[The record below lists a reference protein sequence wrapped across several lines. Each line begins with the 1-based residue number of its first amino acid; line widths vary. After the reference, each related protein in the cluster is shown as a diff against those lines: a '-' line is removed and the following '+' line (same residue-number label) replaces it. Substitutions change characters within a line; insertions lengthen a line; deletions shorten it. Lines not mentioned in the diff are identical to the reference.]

1 MVLVRRP
8 SLDGVSKMKT
18 LFGCLIV
25 LLLSACS
32 GNRVV
37 EYGNNVSE
45 PDDFPVLKAVGYA
58 VIDIQPG
65 PSQSERMLQAI
76 RASKMD
82 AYRELAEQLNGQQ
95 VSASSRY
102 QDLKQ
107 VSNALDVSV
116 AGMVRGARVV
126 ATYPRG
132 NTYATELELD
142 TRNLYHLNQLM
153 AGQY

>member
-1 MVLVRRP
+1 
-8 SLDGVSKMKT
+8 MKI
-18 LFGCLIV
+18 LFGCLLAV
-25 LLLSACS
+25 LLTACS

-37 EYGNNVSE
+37 DYDTMQK
-45 PDDFPVLKAVGYA
+45 PDEFPVLKAVGYA

-65 PSQSERMLQAI
+65 PSQSEKMLQAI

-95 VSASSRY
+95 VRAHSSY
-102 QDLKQ
+102 KDLTQ
-107 VSNALDVSV
+107 TANALDVSV

-132 NTYATELELD
+132 NTYATEMELD
-142 TRNLYHLNQLM
+142 TRALYSLNQLM
-153 AGQY
+153 AGQF

>member
-1 MVLVRRP
+1 MR
-8 SLDGVSKMKT
+8 
-18 LFGCLIV
+18 IV
-25 LLLSACS
+25 LGLMMALLLTACS

-37 EYGNNVSE
+37 NYDQGEK

-65 PSQSERMLQAI
+65 PSQSEKMLQAI

-95 VSASSRY
+95 VRGQSSY
-102 QDLKQ
+102 KDLTQ
-107 VSNALDVSV
+107 TSNSLDVSV

-126 ATYPRG
+126 ASYPRG

-153 AGQY
+153 AGQF

>member
-1 MVLVRRP
+1 MRFVLG
-8 SLDGVSKMKT
+8 LMMA
-18 LFGCLIV
+18 
-25 LLLSACS
+25 LLLTACS

-37 EYGNNVSE
+37 NYDQGEK

-65 PSQSERMLQAI
+65 PTQSEKMLQAI

-95 VSASSRY
+95 VRGQSSY
-102 QDLKQ
+102 KDLTQ
-107 VSNALDVSV
+107 TSNSLDVSV

-153 AGQY
+153 AGQF

>member
-1 MVLVRRP
+1 MRIVL
-8 SLDGVSKMKT
+8 G
-18 LFGCLIV
+18 LIMA

-37 EYGNNVSE
+37 NYDQGEKQ
-45 PDDFPVLKAVGYA
+45 DDFPVLKAVGYA

-65 PSQSERMLQAI
+65 PSQSEKMLQAI

-95 VSASSRY
+95 VRGQSSY
-102 QDLKQ
+102 KDLTQ
-107 VSNALDVSV
+107 TSNSLDVSV

-153 AGQY
+153 AGQF

>member
-1 MVLVRRP
+1 MR
-8 SLDGVSKMKT
+8 
-18 LFGCLIV
+18 IV
-25 LLLSACS
+25 LGLMMALLLTACS

-37 EYGNNVSE
+37 NYDQGEK

-65 PSQSERMLQAI
+65 PSQSEKMLQAI

-82 AYRELAEQLNGQQ
+82 AYRELTEQLNGQQ
-95 VSASSRY
+95 VRGQSSY
-102 QDLKQ
+102 KDLTQ
-107 VSNALDVSV
+107 TSNSLDVSV

-142 TRNLYHLNQLM
+142 TRNL
-153 AGQY
+153 

>member
-1 MVLVRRP
+1 MRI
-8 SLDGVSKMKT
+8 
-18 LFGCLIV
+18 LFGCLLA
-25 LLLSACS
+25 LLLTACS
-32 GNRVV
+32 GGNRVV
-37 EYGNNVSE
+37 NYGGNNK

-65 PSQSERMLQAI
+65 PSQSEKMLQAI

-95 VSASSRY
+95 VRGQSSY
-102 QDLKQ
+102 KDLTQ
-107 VSNALDVSV
+107 TSNSLDVSV

-153 AGQY
+153 AGQF

>member
-1 MVLVRRP
+1 MR
-8 SLDGVSKMKT
+8 
-18 LFGCLIV
+18 IV
-25 LLLSACS
+25 LGLMMALLLTACS

-37 EYGNNVSE
+37 NYDQGDK

-65 PSQSERMLQAI
+65 PSQSEKMLQAI

-95 VSASSRY
+95 VRGQSSY
-102 QDLKQ
+102 KDLTQ
-107 VSNALDVSV
+107 TSNSLDVSV

-153 AGQY
+153 AGQF

>member
-1 MVLVRRP
+1 MR
-8 SLDGVSKMKT
+8 
-18 LFGCLIV
+18 IV
-25 LLLSACS
+25 LGLMMALLLTACS

-37 EYGNNVSE
+37 NYDQGEK

-65 PSQSERMLQAI
+65 PSQSEKMLQAI

-82 AYRELAEQLNGQQ
+82 AYRELTEQLNGQQ
-95 VSASSRY
+95 VRGQSSY
-102 QDLKQ
+102 KDLTQ
-107 VSNALDVSV
+107 TSNSLDVSV

-142 TRNLYHLNQLM
+142 TRNLFHLNQLM
-153 AGQY
+153 AGQF

>member
-1 MVLVRRP
+1 MR
-8 SLDGVSKMKT
+8 
-18 LFGCLIV
+18 IV
-25 LLLSACS
+25 LGLMMALLLTACS

-37 EYGNNVSE
+37 NYDQGEK

-65 PSQSERMLQAI
+65 PSQSEKMLQAI

-82 AYRELAEQLNGQQ
+82 AYRELTEQLNGQQ
-95 VSASSRY
+95 VRGQSSY
-102 QDLKQ
+102 KDLTQ
-107 VSNALDVSV
+107 TSNSLDVSV

-153 AGQY
+153 AGHF

>member
-1 MVLVRRP
+1 
-8 SLDGVSKMKT
+8 MKI
-18 LFGCLIV
+18 LLGCLMAM
-25 LLLSACS
+25 LLTACS

-37 EYGNNVSE
+37 NYDTAQK

-65 PSQSERMLQAI
+65 PSQSEKMLQAI

-95 VSASSRY
+95 VRANSSY
-102 QDLKQ
+102 KDLTQ
-107 VSNALDVSV
+107 TANSLDVSV
-116 AGMVRGARVV
+116 AGVVRGARVV

-132 NTYATELELD
+132 NTYATEMELD
-142 TRNLYHLNQLM
+142 TRNLYSLNQLM
-153 AGQY
+153 AGQF

>member
-1 MVLVRRP
+1 MRIAKRLIIGLLAAAL
-8 SLDGVSKMKT
+8 SLSMLT
-18 LFGCLIV
+18 
-25 LLLSACS
+25 ACS

-37 EYGNNVSE
+37 NYDQGEK

-65 PSQSERMLQAI
+65 PSQSEKMLQAI

-95 VSASSRY
+95 VRGQSSY
-102 QDLKQ
+102 KDLTQ
-107 VSNALDVSV
+107 TSNSLDVSV

-153 AGQY
+153 AGQF

>member
-1 MVLVRRP
+1 MR
-8 SLDGVSKMKT
+8 S
-18 LFGCLIV
+18 LFGLMLA
-25 LLLSACS
+25 LLLTARS

-37 EYGNNVSE
+37 NYDVAEQ
-45 PDDFPVLKAVGYA
+45 PADFPVLKAVGYA
-58 VIDIQPG
+58 VIAIQPG
-65 PSQSERMLQAI
+65 PSQSEKMLQAI

-95 VSASSRY
+95 VRGQSSY
-102 QDLKQ
+102 KDLTQ
-107 VSNALDVSV
+107 TSNSLDVSV

-142 TRNLYHLNQLM
+142 TRNLYPLNHLM
-153 AGQY
+153 AGQF

>member
-1 MVLVRRP
+1 MR
-8 SLDGVSKMKT
+8 
-18 LFGCLIV
+18 IV
-25 LLLSACS
+25 LGLMMALLLTACS

-37 EYGNNVSE
+37 NYDQGEK

-65 PSQSERMLQAI
+65 PSQSEKMLQAI

-95 VSASSRY
+95 VRGQSSY
-102 QDLKQ
+102 KALTQP
-107 VSNALDVSV
+107 SNSLDVSV

-153 AGQY
+153 AGQF

>member
-1 MVLVRRP
+1 
-8 SLDGVSKMKT
+8 MKI
-18 LFGCLIV
+18 LLGCLMAM
-25 LLLSACS
+25 LLTACS

-37 EYGNNVSE
+37 NYDVGEK

-65 PSQSERMLQAI
+65 PSQSEKMLQAI

-95 VSASSRY
+95 VRAHSSY
-102 QDLKQ
+102 KDLTQ
-107 VSNALDVSV
+107 TSNALDVTV
-116 AGMVRGARVV
+116 AGMVRGGRVV

-132 NTYATELELD
+132 NTYATEMELD
-142 TRNLYHLNQLM
+142 TRALYNINQLM
-153 AGQY
+153 AGQF

>member
-1 MVLVRRP
+1 M
-8 SLDGVSKMKT
+8 
-18 LFGCLIV
+18 
-25 LLLSACS
+25 
-32 GNRVV
+32 
-37 EYGNNVSE
+37 
-45 PDDFPVLKAVGYA
+45 LKAVGYA

-65 PSQSERMLQAI
+65 PSQSEKMLQAI

-95 VSASSRY
+95 VRGQSSY
-102 QDLKQ
+102 KDLTQ
-107 VSNALDVSV
+107 TSNSLDVSV

-153 AGQY
+153 AGQF

>member
-1 MVLVRRP
+1 
-8 SLDGVSKMKT
+8 MKI
-18 LFGCLIV
+18 LLGCLMAM
-25 LLLSACS
+25 LLTACS

-37 EYGNNVSE
+37 NYDGGGK

-65 PSQSERMLQAI
+65 PSQSEKMLQAI

-95 VSASSRY
+95 VSGRSSY
-102 QDLKQ
+102 KDLTQ
-107 VSNALDVSV
+107 TANTLDVSV

-153 AGQY
+153 AGQF